1 MDELLNKKILIVDDE
16 TELLR
21 MIEDILFSE
30 GFFNICNAENCK
42 KAITIAKAQ
51 TISLFVLDVNLP
63 DGNGFMLYNELRKVS
78 NAPVIFLT
86 ARGEPDDRIRGLGL
100 GADDYVTKPFLPKEL
115 VLRIRALLKRVYPS
129 SETETKFLIGEK
141 TVDITNAQVVCGNT
155 VTPLTAKEVSLIKKL
170 WENKNRI
177 VTNDALCLAAWG
189 EDYYGHENSLMVH
202 IRHLREKIEDSPS
215 SPKHII
221 TVKGLGYKL
230 VINNE

>member
-16 TELLR
+16 SDLLR

-30 GFFNICNAENCK
+30 GFFNICTATDCS
-42 KAITIAKAQ
+42 KALLIAKSQ

-63 DGNGFMLYNELRKVS
+63 DGNGFMLYNELRKIS
-78 NAPVIFLT
+78 QAPVIFLT

-115 VLRIRALLKRVYPS
+115 VLRIRALLRRAYPS
-129 SETETKFLIGEK
+129 NETETKFMIGKK
-141 TVDITNAQVVCGNT
+141 TIDIANAQVISDDT
-155 VTPLTAKEVSLIKKL
+155 VLSLTAKEVILLKKL

-177 VTNDALCLAAWG
+177 VTNDALCFAAWG
-189 EDYYGHENSLMVH
+189 EDYFGHENSLMVH
-202 IRHLREKIEDSPS
+202 IRHLREKTEDTPS
-215 SPKHII
+215 SPQHII

-230 VINNE
+230 VTGNE

>member
-16 TELLR
+16 TDLLR

-30 GFFNICNAENCK
+30 GFFNICTAENCK
-42 KAITIAKAQ
+42 KALTIAKAQ

-63 DGNGFMLYNELRKVS
+63 DGNGFMLYNEFRKVS
-78 NAPVIFLT
+78 SAPVIFLT
-86 ARGEPDDRIRGLGL
+86 ARGDPDDRIRGLGL

-115 VLRIRALLKRVYPS
+115 VLRIRALLKRVYPQN
-129 SETETKFLIGEK
+129 ETETKYLIGK
-141 TVDITNAQVVCGNT
+141 KMVDITNAQVISDESVLS
-155 VTPLTAKEVSLIKKL
+155 LTAKEVILIKKL

-202 IRHLREKIEDSPS
+202 IRHLREKIEDTPS
-215 SPKHII
+215 SPKNII

>member
-30 GFFNICNAENCK
+30 GFFNICTAENCK

-86 ARGEPDDRIRGLGL
+86 KSLNVSALEKLFVCKRILS
-100 GADDYVTKPFLPKEL
+100 
-115 VLRIRALLKRVYPS
+115 YPS
-129 SETETKFLIGEK
+129 NF
-141 TVDITNAQVVCGNT
+141 A
-155 VTPLTAKEVSLIKKL
+155 ASLFM
-170 WENKNRI
+170 
-177 VTNDALCLAAWG
+177 
-189 EDYYGHENSLMVH
+189 SLN
-202 IRHLREKIEDSPS
+202 L
-215 SPKHII
+215 
-221 TVKGLGYKL
+221 
-230 VINNE
+230 

>member
-16 TELLR
+16 SDLLR

-30 GFFNICNAENCK
+30 GFFNICTATDCA
-42 KAITIAKAQ
+42 KALLIAKSQ

-63 DGNGFMLYNELRKVS
+63 DGNGFMLYNELRKIS
-78 NAPVIFLT
+78 QAPVIFLT

-115 VLRIRALLKRVYPS
+115 VLRIRALLRRAYPS
-129 SETETKFLIGEK
+129 NETETKFMIGKK
-141 TVDITNAQVVCGNT
+141 TIDIANAQVISDDT
-155 VTPLTAKEVSLIKKL
+155 VLSLTAKEVILLKKL

-177 VTNDALCLAAWG
+177 VTNDALCFAAWG
-189 EDYYGHENSLMVH
+189 EDYFGHENSLMVH
-202 IRHLREKIEDSPS
+202 IRHLREKTEDTPS
-215 SPKHII
+215 SPQHII

-230 VINNE
+230 VTGNE

>member
-16 TELLR
+16 LDLLR

-30 GFFNICNAENCK
+30 GFFNICTAENCK
-42 KAITIAKAQ
+42 KAITIAKSQ

-63 DGNGFMLYNELRKVS
+63 DGNGFMLYTELRKVS

-115 VLRIRALLKRVYPS
+115 VLRIRALLKRAYPS
-129 SETETKFLIGEK
+129 SETETKFIIGEK
-141 TVDITNAQVVCGNT
+141 TVDITNAQVISADSVLS
-155 VTPLTAKEVSLIKKL
+155 LTAKEVILIKKL

-202 IRHLREKIEDSPS
+202 IRHLREKIEKTPS
-215 SPKHII
+215 FPKNII

>member
-16 TELLR
+16 LGLLR
-21 MIEDILFSE
+21 MIEEILFSE
-30 GFFNICNAENCK
+30 GFFNICTAENCK
-42 KAITIAKAQ
+42 KAISIAKAQ

-63 DGNGFMLYNELRKVS
+63 DGSGFMLYNELRKVS

-100 GADDYVTKPFLPKEL
+100 GADDYITKPFLPKEL
-115 VLRIRALLKRVYPS
+115 VLRVRALLKRAYPQN
-129 SETETKFLIGEK
+129 ETETKFIIGKK
-141 TVDITNAQVVCGNT
+141 TVDITNAQVICGNA
-155 VTPLTAKEVSLIKKL
+155 VTPLTAKEVILIKKL

-177 VTNDALCLAAWG
+177 VTSDALCLAAWG

-202 IRHLREKIEDSPS
+202 IRHLREKIENTPS
-215 SPKHII
+215 SPKHVI